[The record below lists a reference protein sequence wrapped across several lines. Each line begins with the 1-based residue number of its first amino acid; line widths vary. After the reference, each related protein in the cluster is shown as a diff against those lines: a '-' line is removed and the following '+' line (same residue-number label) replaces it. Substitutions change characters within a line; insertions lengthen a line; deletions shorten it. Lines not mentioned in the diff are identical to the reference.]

1 MSKEYTA
8 ASFADATGIDKE
20 DAYNLLR
27 FLAARGFAE
36 NLGSKRAPGKTAGR
50 GETHYRIS
58 PTAPQDVCDLLKKV
72 V

>member
-8 ASFADATGIDKE
+8 ATFADATGIDKE

-27 FLAARGFAE
+27 FLSARGFAE
-36 NLGSKRAPGKTAGR
+36 NLGSKQAAGKKGR
-50 GETHYRIS
+50 GETHYRILD
-58 PTAPQDVCDLLKKV
+58 TAPQGVADLLKKV